1 MALPLAPVPDY
12 SSLSYLP
19 AASLAKEDP
28 MLRRYAPALALPLA
42 VLAAACGDT
51 TAPPSPG
58 GLTPAESREVAY
70 QMDGMS
76 MGALGTGGGMMG
88 SALPS
93 GEASLSVAAPDEFSR
108 SFDRTV
114 PCPQGGTKH
123 MAGKMTA
130 SVDRTA
136 GTHSFRSEVTSTP
149 SQCGFVV
156 RAESPYSHVAAAG
169 TTIKITGAPSL
180 VMEHTT
186 SSSHAQ
192 GGSGPASRKSSSTQK
207 GAFSFTTGDGRSGT
221 CAVDTKSTVDFAAR
235 SYRIQGTFCGKAIDE
250 TRTLTHG
257 WGGRPG

>member
-1 MALPLAPVPDY
+1 
-12 SSLSYLP
+12 
-19 AASLAKEDP
+19 

-51 TAPPSPG
+51 TAPRASG
-58 GLTPAESREVAY
+58 ELTPAETREVAY

-76 MGALGTGGGMMG
+76 MGAIGTAGGMMG
-88 SALPS
+88 SAVPA
-93 GEASLSVAAPDEFSR
+93 GGASFSVTAADEFSR
-108 SFDRTV
+108 TFDRTV

-130 SVDRTA
+130 SIDRTA
-136 GTHSFRSEVTSTP
+136 GTHGFRSEVTSTP
-149 SQCGFVV
+149 NQCGFVV
-156 RAESPYSHVAAAG
+156 RVESPYSHVAAAG
-169 TTIKITGAPSL
+169 TTIKITGAPNM

-186 SSSHAQ
+186 SGSHAQ

-207 GAFSFTTGDGRSGT
+207 GSFTFTTSDGRSGS
-221 CAVDTKSTVDFAAR
+221 CAVDTKTTVDFAAR
-235 SYRIQGTFCGKAIDE
+235 SYRIQGTFCGEAIDE